1 MAGLIQSGLFKG
13 VGEAMSTYGLS
24 TLQARER
31 AVLEEDRQARELSYR
46 RERDRDANDARVEA
60 ARIAADARLEA
71 AGARAGGKGAG
82 MVGGALDARQRT
94 MLELGDTIPE
104 GEAWFKAITTGDT
117 SGIGEEVPLPGPVEE
132 GQKPLS
138 GRKLP
143 DDFAELRRAKVA
155 RLKEIEDEHRL
166 GKDYKD
172 VAEGRRTELGNVVGR
187 GMVSGAMGTE
197 QAGEQIAALEGKTV
211 DPETAEAKRRALEAR
226 AERDRAAADKD
237 KRTDPNLRSAP
248 RAGGAGG
255 AGGSGSLDEKS
266 IRKQVETMTSKIATL
281 RSQQA
286 KEEAKALGERSKA
299 GVRDSYRNQ
308 ISALEAERSVLES
321 RLAKAARPAD
331 NRAPEGALK
340 KGESRAYG
348 TSRATRLD

>member
-46 RERDRDANDARVEA
+46 RERDQSTNDARVEA

-71 AGARAGGKGAG
+71 AGARAGGKGG
-82 MVGGALDARQRT
+82 GVVGGVLEPRQRAA
-94 MLELGDTIPE
+94 LALGDTVPE
-104 GEAWFKAITTGDT
+104 GEAYFKALTTGDT
-117 SGIGEEVPLPGPVEE
+117 SGIGEEVALPGPVEP

-138 GRKLP
+138 GRKQP
-143 DDFAELRRAKVA
+143 DNMAEILKAKAAILR
-155 RLKEIEDEHRL
+155 EIDDEFRL

-187 GMVSGAMGTE
+187 GMVSGAMGAE

-211 DPETAEAKRRALEAR
+211 DPETAEAKRKALEAR
-226 AERDRAAADKD
+226 AERDRAAAGKD
-237 KRTDPNLRSAP
+237 KRTDPNLRAAP

-286 KEEAKALGERSKA
+286 KEEAAAMGERSKA
-299 GVRDSYRNQ
+299 AVRSSYANQ
-308 ISALEAERSVLES
+308 ITALEAERSMLES
-321 RLAKAARPAD
+321 RLAKGPKGAD
-331 NRAPEGALK
+331 NRTPAGVLK
-340 KGESRAYG
+340 PGESRAYG
-348 TSRATRLD
+348 ASKVTRLN

>member
-31 AVLEEDRQARELSYR
+31 AALEEDRQARELSYR
-46 RERDRDANDARVEA
+46 RERDQSANDARVEA

-71 AGARAGGKGAG
+71 AGARAGGKGG
-82 MVGGALDARQRT
+82 GVVGGVLEPRQRAAIA
-94 MLELGDTIPE
+94 LGDDVAE
-104 GEAWFKAITTGDT
+104 GEAWLKGITTGDY
-117 SGIGEEVPLPGPVEE
+117 SGLERETALPGPTED
-132 GQKPLS
+132 GKPLT
-138 GRKLP
+138 GRSLP
-143 DDFAELRRAKVA
+143 DNFADLRKAKVA
-155 RLKEIEDEHRL
+155 MLREIDDEFRL

-187 GMVSGAMGTE
+187 GMVSGAMGT
-197 QAGEQIAALEGKTV
+197 QPAGEQIAALEGKTV
-211 DPETAEAKRRALEAR
+211 DAETAEARRAALEAK

-237 KRTDPNLRSAP
+237 KRTDPNLRAAP

-286 KEEAKALGERSKA
+286 KEEGAAMGERSKA
-299 GVRDSYRNQ
+299 AVRSSYANQ
-308 ISALEAERSVLES
+308 ITALEAERSMLES
-321 RLAKAARPAD
+321 RLAKGPKGAD
-331 NRAPEGALK
+331 NRTPAGVLK
-340 KGESRAYG
+340 PGESRAYG
-348 TSRATRLD
+348 ASKVTRLN